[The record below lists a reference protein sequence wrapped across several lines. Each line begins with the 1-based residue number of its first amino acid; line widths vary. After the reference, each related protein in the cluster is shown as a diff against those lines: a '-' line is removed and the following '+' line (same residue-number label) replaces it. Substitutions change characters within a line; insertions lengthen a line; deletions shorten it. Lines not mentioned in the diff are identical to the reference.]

1 MRSRIA
7 KNARLNQGNHIVT
20 NEKIIDVRV
29 EEVQQ
34 CPLPFFV
41 DLISQGEDGHR
52 SASNLSSHQHRYQA
66 DRAAARAFTAYKLG
80 PARVDCTERLQT
92 PSDRTVKESL
102 TVQPSRDALFDG
114 SNAHLLN
121 DAGDAFESGPDSK
134 EP

>member
-1 MRSRIA
+1 M
-7 KNARLNQGNHIVT
+7 NQIT
-20 NEKIIDVRV
+20 TKDKIIDVRV

-41 DLISQGEDGHR
+41 DLISQSEDGHR

-80 PARVDCTERLQT
+80 PALIENIERLQN
-92 PSDRTVKESL
+92 PPNRTIKESL
-102 TVQPSRDALFDG
+102 IVRPSRDALFDG

-121 DAGDAFESGPDSK
+121 DAGDAFESPTSGQA
-134 EP
+134 